1 MGFEVRLTDIRGE
14 PPLQVGEFLLDKND
28 NILYVGSKDF
38 NLSKN
43 GGAEIG
49 VMCRFI
55 PIPPKRAVISIQD
68 RSNLNIGVVARVI
81 PIPTYKVTIGIQDK
95 SNIDVSAKGKFSEL
109 NRYSASVSIEDK
121 SNIKLKGSGNIVT

>member
-14 PPLQVGEFLLDKND
+14 PPLQVGEFLLDKDD

-55 PIPPKRAVISIQD
+55 PIPPKRAIVIIQD
-68 RSNLNIGVVARVI
+68 RSNLNIGVIARVI
-81 PIPTYKVTIGIQDK
+81 PIPTYKATISVQDK
-95 SNIDVSAKGKFSEL
+95 SNIDISVNGEFSEL
-109 NRYSASVSIEDK
+109 NKYGASVSIEDN
-121 SNIKLKGSGNIVT
+121 SNIKLKGSGKIDT

>member
-14 PPLQVGEFLLDKND
+14 PPLQVGEFIIDKD
-28 NILYVGSKDF
+28 NNVLYVGSKDF

-43 GGAEIG
+43 GGAEIS

-55 PIPPKRAVISIQD
+55 PIPPKRAFINVQD

-81 PIPTYKVTIGIQDK
+81 PVPTYKATIGIQDK
-95 SNIDVSAKGKFSEL
+95 SNINVGVTSKFSEL

-121 SNIKLKGSGNIVT
+121 SNIILKGSGNIVT

>member
-14 PPLQVGEFLLDKND
+14 PPLQVGEFLLDKDD

-43 GGAEIG
+43 GGAEIS

-55 PIPPKRAVISIQD
+55 PIPPKRAIVGVQD
-68 RSNLNIGVVARVI
+68 RSNLNIGVIARVI
-81 PIPTYKVTIGIQDK
+81 PVPTYKATISVQDK
-95 SNIDVSAKGKFSEL
+95 SNIDISAKGKFSEF
-109 NRYSASVSIEDK
+109 NRYSARVSIEDR
-121 SNIKLKGSGNIVT
+121 SNIILKGSGKSVT

>member
-14 PPLQVGEFLLDKND
+14 PPLQVGEFLLDKDD

-55 PIPPKRAVISIQD
+55 PIPPKRGIVSVQD
-68 RSNLNIGVVARVI
+68 RSNLNIGVIARVI
-81 PIPTYKVTIGIQDK
+81 PVPTYKATISVQDK
-95 SNIDVSAKGKFSEL
+95 SNIDISAKGKFSEF
-109 NRYSASVSIEDK
+109 NRYSASISIEDR

>member
-14 PPLQVGEFLLDKND
+14 PPLQVGEFLIDKDD

-55 PIPPKRAVISIQD
+55 PIPPKRAIASVQD
-68 RSNLNIGVVARVI
+68 RSNLNIGVVARII
-81 PIPTYKVTIGIQDK
+81 PVPTYKATISIQDK
-95 SNIDVSAKGKFSEL
+95 SNIDISVKGKFSEF
-109 NRYSASVSIEDK
+109 NRYSASVSIEDR

>member
-14 PPLQVGEFLLDKND
+14 PPLQVGEFLLDKDD

-55 PIPPKRAVISIQD
+55 PIPPKRAIINVQD
-68 RSNLNIGVVARVI
+68 RSNLNIGVIARVI
-81 PIPTYKVTIGIQDK
+81 PVPTYKATISVQDK
-95 SNIDVSAKGKFSEL
+95 SNIDISVKGKFSEL
-109 NRYSASVSIEDK
+109 NRHNASISIEDRSK
-121 SNIKLKGSGNIVT
+121 IKLKGSGNIVT

>member
-14 PPLQVGEFLLDKND
+14 PPLQVGEFLLDKDD

-43 GGAEIG
+43 GGAEISVIG
-49 VMCRFI
+49 RFI
-55 PIPPKRAVISIQD
+55 PVPPKRAIASVQD

-81 PIPTYKVTIGIQDK
+81 PIPTYKATISVQDK
-95 SNIDVSAKGKFSEL
+95 SNIDISVNGKFSEL

-121 SNIKLKGSGNIVT
+121 SNIKLEGSGNIVT